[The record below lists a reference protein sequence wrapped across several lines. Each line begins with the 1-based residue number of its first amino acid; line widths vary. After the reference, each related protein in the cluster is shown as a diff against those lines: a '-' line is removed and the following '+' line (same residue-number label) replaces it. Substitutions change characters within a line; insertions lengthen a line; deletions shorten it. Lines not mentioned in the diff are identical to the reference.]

1 LPPPVYRY
9 NLPPM
14 VQPGQFL
21 ERPAV
26 IRTADEDVVLEGLY
40 HRGEA
45 GKLPAV
51 IAPPHPLLGG
61 SMDSPVCNE
70 LAYACF
76 RTGHPS
82 LRFNFRGVGA
92 SRGQVSG
99 EMRDAI
105 EDFSCAIECQIA
117 TCKEPRVIA
126 CGYSFGSLAAAHLA
140 AEDPRVAAVILVAPP
155 AARMDAS
162 AISRIS
168 CPGLV
173 VAGRSDSYGPP
184 EKIREL
190 LRGKD
195 NLRFEVIPGADHFF
209 VKGLGNLAVAT
220 REWLLGALPA

>member
-1 LPPPVYRY
+1 
-9 NLPPM
+9 M
-14 VQPGQFL
+14 

-26 IRTADEDVVLEGLY
+26 IRTADEDLVLEGLF

-92 SRGQVSG
+92 SRGKVSG
-99 EMRDAI
+99 DLKDALEDYVSAI
-105 EDFSCAIECQIA
+105 EFQVE

-126 CGYSFGSLAAAHLA
+126 CGYSFGSLAAAELA
-140 AEDPRVAAVILVAPP
+140 AGDPRVAAVILVAPP
-155 AARMDAS
+155 VARMDAS

-173 VAGRSDSYGPP
+173 VAGHSDAYGPP
-184 EKIREL
+184 GKVQEL
-190 LRGKD
+190 LQGKD

-209 VKGLGNLAVAT
+209 VKGLGTLAIAA
-220 REWLLGALPA
+220 REWLEGI